1 MVEASILATAL
12 LVGRSKLP
20 NILSFGSVHDGRLLA
35 VFVSLLPLLPLGL
48 ASWVGRLGWVASW
61 VGRSDL
67 SRGWVELA

>member
-35 VFVSLLPLLPLGL
+35 VFVSLIVLMPYMITTLTEFMQRI
-48 ASWVGRLGWVASW
+48 AQRIVA
-61 VGRSDL
+61 G
-67 SRGWVELA
+67 G